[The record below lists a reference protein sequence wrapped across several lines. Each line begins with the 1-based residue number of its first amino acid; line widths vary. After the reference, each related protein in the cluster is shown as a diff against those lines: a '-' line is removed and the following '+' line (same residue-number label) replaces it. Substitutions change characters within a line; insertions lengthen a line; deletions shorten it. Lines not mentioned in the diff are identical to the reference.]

1 MLNLQV
7 SLSNVIHSHIPI
19 PHPQPDGY
27 IVQYVP
33 HDKQTV
39 PLSPLNG
46 SSQKQSSNSE
56 DDNSNAQ

>member
-1 MLNLQV
+1 M
-7 SLSNVIHSHIPI
+7 IHSHIPI